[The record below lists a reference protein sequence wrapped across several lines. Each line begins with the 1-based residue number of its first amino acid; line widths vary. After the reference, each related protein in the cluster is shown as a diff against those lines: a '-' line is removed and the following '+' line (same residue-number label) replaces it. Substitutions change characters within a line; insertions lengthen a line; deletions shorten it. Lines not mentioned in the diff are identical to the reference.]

1 MNAPTAIASFSD
13 RRVFPVRPGDPR
25 LGHRGYEDDAVGHEQ
40 CWDGPVY
47 LVIGSRAPA
56 DALDRACHRFGVDRL
71 QMLNALAQLE
81 RPA

>member
-1 MNAPTAIASFSD
+1 MNAPTTTRSFSD
-13 RRVFPVRPGDPR
+13 QRVFPCRPSDKR
-25 LGHRGYEDDAVGHEQ
+25 LAFCGYDEETVAHEQ
-40 CWDGPVY
+40 AWDGPVF